1 MEFGGYM
8 DFWKTIQLEIF
19 SNDQLDIYEKMCLMV
34 LMSLDEETH
43 LSSVQLANFM
53 GCGLNTAK
61 RAFDSLRIKGYLSKD
76 YIEGRRS
83 SNIIRN
89 EDALEISK
97 PIEDISEEFRAG
109 FYVASDD
116 HPAAAVQSDERVVKP
131 SIATDSKIDQEIE
144 RKKQLAAYL
153 LGNDS
158 DGYVSKKVTVQPL
171 VDQVIDLIEEKI
183 SFKEANIILAF
194 AGNDIDKIKRK
205 YKIAKQSQV
214 SDAISVL
221 INELQKKETPII
233 KSEETNTQIDTN
245 RLLKMQA
252 YQNSRLKNDKE

>member
-1 MEFGGYM
+1 M
-8 DFWKTIQLEIF
+8 DFWKTIQSEIF
-19 SNDQLDIYEKMCLMV
+19 SNEQLDIYEKMCLMV

-83 SNIIRN
+83 SNIVRN
-89 EDALEISK
+89 EEALEISK

-109 FYVASDD
+109 FYVSSEDPLGSEA
-116 HPAAAVQSDERVVKP
+116 HRDERVVKA
-131 SIATDSKIDQEIE
+131 SYETDSKIDQEVE

-153 LGNDS
+153 LGNES
-158 DGYVSKKVTVQPL
+158 DGYVSQKVVVQPL
-171 VDQVIDLIEEKI
+171 VDQVIALIEEKI

-194 AGNDIDKIKRK
+194 AGNDIEKIRRK

-233 KSEETNTQIDTN
+233 KAEESNTQIDTN

-252 YQNSRLKNDKE
+252 YQNSRLKNDKK

>member
-1 MEFGGYM
+1 M
-8 DFWKTIQLEIF
+8 DFWKTIQSEIF

-89 EDALEISK
+89 EEALEISK

-109 FYVASDD
+109 FYVSSEE
-116 HPAAAVQSDERVVKP
+116 HLEPEVQSDEHARKA
-131 SIATDSKIDQEIE
+131 SDAGEAKIDQELE

-158 DGYVSKKVTVQPL
+158 DVYVSKKVTVQPL

-194 AGNDIDKIKRK
+194 AGNDIDKIRRK

-233 KSEETNTQIDTN
+233 KSEESNTQIDTN

-252 YQNSRLKNDKE
+252 YQNSRLKNEKK